1 MSGFVEALTGGGQDP
16 PQRDAELDRLIAEE
30 KAREESAKR
39 AASERRTERKF
50 HLSAGLIGSRS
61 LFGRPGGRGYFEE
74 T

>member
-1 MSGFVEALTGGGQDP
+1 MGGVIRSLTGGKP
-16 PQRDAELDRLIAEE
+16 EAPQRDAELDRLTSEE